1 MRRHTFVGD
10 GSGSSMRSLNSIS
23 SIKKDP
29 YVLTA
34 SILANTLTFALPLLM
49 LQIYDRII
57 PNKGFESLTVL
68 AVGVV
73 IAIAL
78 EMIMRVARSHLMSLA
93 GDAFARAMHRRVF
106 DRLLKSNLSEI
117 EKDPPG
123 VHLDRIS
130 SIDRVR
136 ELRFGE
142 TAMAL
147 LDLPFA
153 IIFLVAVA
161 FIAPPLAAMIVVL
174 MAVAYLITSRLQAGV
189 VVFSEKKNEVDRR
202 RYSFLLEVLTGIEP
216 IKSFNLEA
224 FMERRYERLMGSTAG
239 IGSQSAQRSNFS
251 QAVTGAIGQY
261 TPAIVAGCGSILVMQ
276 QSITVGSLAAVTLL
290 ASRIVQPVL
299 RLSALKSSEDD
310 MRRAEMEIE
319 KFISAADKPIGSLSC
334 KAIDSLVLSDICVT
348 RPGQSNPMYSHL
360 NLELSRGDVV
370 VIDGANGSGRSS
382 LLWLIMGYFYANS
395 GEILING
402 KSAGEYDP
410 ADLRQRIAYLPPQPK
425 MLAGTVLENMT
436 NFQPEKYLDE
446 VFEIADALGVASYF
460 AVHKEGLNTQVGHGL
475 DAGLP
480 TSVCQRVPLV
490 GALVGKPD
498 LILFDEANAN
508 LDFEGDQKLL
518 GYLKAARQNA
528 AIIMVTQRP
537 SYAAIADRHYVLD
550 GGALKDITGQSSSS
564 WQNRVAAR

>member
-1 MRRHTFVGD
+1 MRK
-10 GSGSSMRSLNSIS
+10 IS
-23 SIKKDP
+23 AIKSVKKDP

-34 SILANTLTFALPLLM
+34 SILANLLTFALPLMM
-49 LQIYDRII
+49 LQVYDRII
-57 PNKGFESLTVL
+57 PRQGFETLTVL
-68 AVGVV
+68 AIGVV
-73 IAIAL
+73 VAIAL
-78 EMIMRVARSHLMSLA
+78 EMVMRVARSHLMALA
-93 GDAFARAMHRRVF
+93 GDAFTRAMHQRVF
-106 DRLLKSNLSEI
+106 AQLLKTNLSDI

-123 VHLDRIS
+123 VHLDRIA

-142 TAMAL
+142 TAMAM

-153 IIFLVAVA
+153 VIFLVAVA
-161 FIAPPLAAMIVVL
+161 FIAPPLAILIVVML
-174 MAVAYLITSRLQAGV
+174 GGAYCVTSLLQSRV
-189 VVFSEKKNEVDRR
+189 LELSEKKHEVDRR
-202 RYSFLLEVLTGIEP
+202 RYSFLLEVLNGIEP

-239 IGSQSAQRSNFS
+239 IGMQAARRSNFS

-276 QSITVGSLAAVTLL
+276 QSMTVGSLAAVTIL

-310 MRRAEMEIE
+310 MRRAELEIE
-319 KFISAADKPIGSLSC
+319 SFLNSADRPIGSRPCNSL
-334 KAIDSLVLSDICVT
+334 DHLVLSDVCVT
-348 RPGQSNPMYSHL
+348 GPGQTVPMYNHL
-360 NLELSRGDVV
+360 NLELKRGEVI
-370 VIDGANGSGRSS
+370 VIDGVNGSGRSS
-382 LLWLIMGYFYANS
+382 LLWLIMGYFHANA
-395 GEILING
+395 GKLLING
-402 KSAGEYDP
+402 VDASDYDP

-436 NFQPEKYLDE
+436 NFQPELYLDE
-446 VFEIADALGVASYF
+446 VFDIADALGVANYF

-480 TSVCQRVPLV
+480 TSVSQRVPLV
-490 GALVGKPD
+490 GALVGQPD

-518 GYLKAARQNA
+518 NYLKSAKKNA

-537 SYAAIADRHYVLD
+537 SYAAIADRHYVLE
-550 GGALKDITGQSSSS
+550 GGRLTDITHLNAADVRSQA
-564 WQNRVAAR
+564 VAG